1 MEKGA
6 VLSTHNFNLCDVSN
20 LSVKPTRL
28 RRAAYFNSLDGFML
42 VDWVLPISLYLIFF
56 FPMMRFLTKCI
67 TKYRGRNEIPD
78 DWKVPITGIYSG
90 ALVYAYQESG
100 ATSGWLAVGLFAAS
114 VAIEKIIQFYWGPKV
129 SSNPPI

>member
-1 MEKGA
+1 MRDK
-6 VLSTHNFNLCDVSN
+6 S
-20 LSVKPTRL
+20 K
-28 RRAAYFNSLDGFML
+28 LDGFML

-129 SSNPPI
+129 SSNAPI

>member
-1 MEKGA
+1 
-6 VLSTHNFNLCDVSN
+6 
-20 LSVKPTRL
+20 
-28 RRAAYFNSLDGFML
+28 ML

-78 DWKVPITGIYSG
+78 GWKVPITGIYSG

-114 VAIEKIIQFYWGPKV
+114 VAIEKIIQFYWGQKYHPIHQ
-129 SSNPPI
+129 SNPALKRTRILRAAYLVC